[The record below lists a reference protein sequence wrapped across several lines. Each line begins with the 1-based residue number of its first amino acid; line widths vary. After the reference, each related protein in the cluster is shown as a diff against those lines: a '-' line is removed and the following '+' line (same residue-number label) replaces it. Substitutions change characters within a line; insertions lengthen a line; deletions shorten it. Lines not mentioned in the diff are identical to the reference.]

1 MENNENKTL
10 EERKEEFK
18 EAANQTIPVMGLEED
33 KSEDKV
39 RLFPSWHPKNTDCDD
54 TCDTTAASIE
64 DSDGY

>member
-39 RLFPSWHPKNTDCDD
+39 RFSGWHPITTDCDD
-54 TCDTTAASIE
+54 TCITTAASIE